1 MELCYRL
8 WLIYDKKELKR
19 NNLDCD
25 IFSKEVSK
33 AIANKYSSFKLSYI
47 NFYKMKMRELFGIT
61 CVGLGMLLLHGKI
74 EYVWPFVTVV
84 WMLMR

>member
-19 NNLDCD
+19 NNLECD

-74 EYVWPFVTVV
+74 EPVWPFVTVV